1 MKNNYNKFY
10 NEQRGNRA
18 NNNAVDESAKTDL
31 SEDEIKDV
39 LEKDTTTP
47 PNEPKDFK
55 VVNCSNLNVREKA
68 DRSSAVKVII
78 KAGAK
83 VVVEEIVEDWA
94 HIYTDSG
101 VEGYVMK
108 EFIEEV

>member
-18 NNNAVDESAKTDL
+18 NNAVDESAKTDL
-31 SEDEIKDV
+31 SSDKIKEA

-55 VVNCSNLNVREKA
+55 VINCSNLNVRKKA
-68 DRSSAVKVII
+68 DRGSSVKAII
-78 KAGAK
+78 KAGQK
-83 VVVEEIVEDWA
+83 VVVEEIVDDWA

-108 EFIEEV
+108 EFLEEV